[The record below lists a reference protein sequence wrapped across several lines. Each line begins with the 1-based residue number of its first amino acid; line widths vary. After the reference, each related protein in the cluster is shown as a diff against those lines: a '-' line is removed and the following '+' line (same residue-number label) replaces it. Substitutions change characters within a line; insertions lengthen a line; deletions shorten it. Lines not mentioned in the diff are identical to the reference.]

1 MIYLSSQEI
10 WLRNTKQ
17 IMIYL
22 IIPKWFGQ
30 TWQGI
35 ITNYWLINYS

>member
-10 WLRNTKQ
+10 LLRNNKQ

-22 IIPKWFGQ
+22 ISPKGFSQ

-35 ITNYWLINYS
+35 IIN

>member
-10 WLRNTKQ
+10 WLRNDKK

-22 IIPKWFGQ
+22 SIPKGFSQ

-35 ITNYWLINYS
+35 ITN

>member
-10 WLRNTKQ
+10 WLRNNKQ

-22 IIPKWFGQ
+22 IIPKGFSQ

-35 ITNYWLINYS
+35 IIN

>member
-10 WLRNTKQ
+10 WLRNNKQ

-22 IIPKWFGQ
+22 VIPKGFGQ
-30 TWQGI
+30 T
-35 ITNYWLINYS
+35 